1 MSLPSQNDVKI
12 AVIGLGYV
20 GLPLSR
26 ALSMHYPLVGL
37 DIDAA
42 RVNELQQGI
51 DRTGEMSSAR
61 LRDAATHYSD
71 DAEDLGSCNVFIITV
86 PTPVDD
92 NNQPDLTAVKAACRT
107 LAPAL
112 GVGNVVVLES
122 TVFPGVTEDVCGPE
136 LAAGSGLTPG
146 NDFFLGF
153 SPERI
158 NPGDKEHTV
167 SKITKVVAGQTPEV
181 TDFLAQIYG
190 AMTEGNVFKAKNIR
204 TAEAAK
210 VIENAQRDINIAFA
224 NEVAMIFNH
233 MGLNSADVF
242 AAANTKWNFIDFKP
256 GLVGGHCI
264 GVDPYYLAHAAR
276 EMGHEPEVILA
287 GRRIN
292 DGMATFAANRI
303 SRELEQLSGGNS
315 PRRVLVLGL
324 TFKENVPD
332 LRNSKA
338 ADLIAALEEL
348 GHTVDVHDEMAD
360 PARASR
366 EYGIDLLNELPGHE
380 DYDCVVGAVCHAG
393 YCAFDDERLAGL
405 LRPGGVV
412 ADIKGIWR
420 HIDLGKDYRR
430 WEL

>member
-1 MSLPSQNDVKI
+1 MSLPHQDDVKI

-26 ALSMHYPLVGL
+26 ALSMHYPLTGF

-42 RVNELQQGI
+42 RISELKQGI
-51 DRTGEMSSAR
+51 DRTGEMSGEM
-61 LRDAATHYSD
+61 LRGSRIDFSD
-71 DAEDLGSCNVFIITV
+71 DAAELASCNIFIITV

-92 NNQPDLTAVKAACRT
+92 HQQPDLSIVKAACAT
-107 LAPAL
+107 IAPAL
-112 GVGNVVVLES
+112 RTGAVVVLES
-122 TVFPGVTEDVCGPE
+122 TVYPGVTEDICGPE
-136 LAAGSGLTPG
+136 LAAGSGLTAG
-146 NDFFLGF
+146 IDFFLGF

-167 SKITKVVAGQTPEV
+167 SKITKVVAGQTPAV

-210 VIENAQRDINIAFA
+210 IIENAQRDINIAFA
-224 NEVAMIFNH
+224 NEVAMIFDH

-264 GVDPYYLAHAAR
+264 GVDPFYLAHAAR

-292 DGMATFAANRI
+292 DGMAKFAANRI
-303 SRELEQLSGGNS
+303 AQELAQLPDGNS

-338 ADLIAALEEL
+338 ADLIAALKGL
-348 GHTVDVHDEMAD
+348 GHGVDVHDEMAD

-366 EYGIDLLNELPGHE
+366 EYGIDLLEKLPSRE
-380 DYDCVVGAVCHAG
+380 EYDCVVGAVSHAA
-393 YCAFDDERLAGL
+393 YCAFDGDRLAGL
-405 LRPGGVV
+405 LRSGGVV

-420 HIDLGKDYRR
+420 HIDLGQDYRR

>member
-1 MSLPSQNDVKI
+1 MSLPHQDDVKI

-26 ALSMHYPLVGL
+26 ALSMHYPLTGF

-42 RVNELQQGI
+42 RISELKQGI
-51 DRTGEMSSAR
+51 DRTGEMSGEM
-61 LRDAATHYSD
+61 LRGSRIDFSD
-71 DAEDLGSCNVFIITV
+71 DAAELASCNIFIITV

-92 NNQPDLTAVKAACRT
+92 HQQPDLSIVKAACAT
-107 LAPAL
+107 IAPAL
-112 GVGNVVVLES
+112 RTGAVVVLES
-122 TVFPGVTEDVCGPE
+122 TVYPGVTEDICGPE
-136 LAAGSGLTPG
+136 LAAGSGLTAG
-146 NDFFLGF
+146 MDFFLGF

-167 SKITKVVAGQTPEV
+167 SKITKVVAGQTPAV

-224 NEVAMIFNH
+224 NEVAMIFDH

-264 GVDPYYLAHAAR
+264 GVDPFYLAHAAR

-292 DGMATFAANRI
+292 DGMAKFAANRI
-303 SRELEQLSGGNS
+303 AQELDQLPDGNS

-338 ADLIAALEEL
+338 ADLIAALKGL
-348 GHTVDVHDEMAD
+348 GHGVDVHDEMAD

-366 EYGIDLLNELPGHE
+366 EYGIDLLEKLPSRE
-380 DYDCVVGAVCHAG
+380 EYDCVVGAVSHAA
-393 YCAFDDERLAGL
+393 YCAFDGDRLAGL
-405 LRPGGVV
+405 LRSGGVV

-420 HIDLGKDYRR
+420 HIDLGQNYRR

>member
-1 MSLPSQNDVKI
+1 MSLPHQDDVKI

-26 ALSMHYPLVGL
+26 ALSMHYPLTGF

-42 RVNELQQGI
+42 RISELKQGI
-51 DRTGEMSSAR
+51 DRTGEMSGEM
-61 LRDAATHYSD
+61 LRGSRIDFSD
-71 DAEDLGSCNVFIITV
+71 DAAELASCNIFIITV

-92 NNQPDLTAVKAACRT
+92 HQQPDLSIVKAACAT
-107 LAPAL
+107 IAPAL
-112 GVGNVVVLES
+112 RTGAVVVLES
-122 TVFPGVTEDVCGPE
+122 TVYPGVTEDICGPE
-136 LAAGSGLTPG
+136 LAAGSGLTAG
-146 NDFFLGF
+146 IDFFLGF

-167 SKITKVVAGQTPEV
+167 SKITKVVAGQTPAV

-224 NEVAMIFNH
+224 NEVAMIFDH

-264 GVDPYYLAHAAR
+264 GVDPFYLAHAAR

-292 DGMATFAANRI
+292 DGMAKFAANRI
-303 SRELEQLSGGNS
+303 AQELDQLPDGNS

-338 ADLIAALEEL
+338 ADLIAALKGL
-348 GHTVDVHDEMAD
+348 GHGVDVHDEMAD

-366 EYGIDLLNELPGHE
+366 EYGIDLLEKLPSRE
-380 DYDCVVGAVCHAG
+380 EYDCVVGAVSHAA
-393 YCAFDDERLAGL
+393 YCAFDGDRLAGL
-405 LRPGGVV
+405 LRSGGVV

-420 HIDLGKDYRR
+420 HIDLGQDYRR

>member
-1 MSLPSQNDVKI
+1 MSLPHQDDVKI

-26 ALSMHYPLVGL
+26 ALSMHYPLVGF

-42 RVNELQQGI
+42 RINELQQGL
-51 DRTGEMSSAR
+51 DRTSEMSSAR
-61 LRDAATHYSD
+61 LRDAAIHYSGD
-71 DAEDLGSCNVFIITV
+71 SEDLASCNVFIITV

-122 TVFPGVTEDVCGPE
+122 TVFPGVTEDVCGEE
-136 LAAGSGLTPG
+136 LAAGSGLKPG
-146 NDFFLGF
+146 TDFFLGF

-167 SKITKVVAGQTPEV
+167 SKITKVVAGQTPAV
-181 TDFLAQIYG
+181 TELLASIYG
-190 AMTEGNVFKAKNIR
+190 AMTNGNIFKAKNIR

-224 NEVAMIFNH
+224 NEVAMIFDH

-292 DGMATFAANRI
+292 DGMATFVANRI
-303 SRELEQLSGGNS
+303 SRELEQLPGGNS

-338 ADLIAALEEL
+338 ADLVAALEEL
-348 GHTVDVHDEMAD
+348 GHDVDVHDEMAD

-366 EYGIDLLNELPGHE
+366 EYGIDLLKELPGQE
-380 DYDCVVGAVCHAG
+380 DYDCVVGAVSHAA
-393 YCAFDDERLAGL
+393 YYAFDDDRLAGL
-405 LRPGGVV
+405 LLSGGVV

-420 HIDLGKDYRR
+420 HLDLGKDYRR